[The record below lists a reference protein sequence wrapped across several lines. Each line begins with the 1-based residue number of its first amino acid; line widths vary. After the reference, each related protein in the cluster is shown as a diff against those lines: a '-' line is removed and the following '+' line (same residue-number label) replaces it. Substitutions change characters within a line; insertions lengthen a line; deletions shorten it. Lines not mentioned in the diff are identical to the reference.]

1 MQNLLDTTVAIPVCT
16 LTAATFNQAQ
26 RLKGVSNIDEVKV
39 VDGLLLK
46 RQSGTLSEILGMV
59 DREKCIH
66 FPPLCGLIRPIAR
79 LLRSLGRKPVYRV
92 DAVIDARLITSIP
105 TPGCGHPGCR
115 LRPR

>member
-1 MQNLLDTTVAIPVCT
+1 MEIPVCT

-46 RQSGTLSEILGMV
+46 RHSGALSEILGII

-66 FPPLCGLIRPIAR
+66 FPRGLIRPIAR
-79 LLRSLGRKPVYRV
+79 LLRSLERKPVYRV

-105 TPGCGHPGCR
+105 TPGCGHQGCC